1 MIQKEWLRE
10 WFEGN
15 FRAIF
20 FYIYLFFFLFA
31 YNLTSTDYDYD
42 LWARL
47 IIGKYFVQTGHV
59 LKHDFLSYTPTHTLY
74 DHEWGSSIIFYLTQ
88 HYFSHIGLLILQVI
102 LLFIMFIVI
111 IKTIKLRGLTNTTP
125 YNFVFYFFAFSAMGE
140 GLIAEQIIRCQLFTF
155 LFFAIYLYILE
166 LARKDFNK
174 PLWLLPVIMLVWN
187 NLHGGCVAGIGLI
200 VLYIIGELINRK
212 PVKKYLIPLFLSIL
226 VLPIN
231 PWGFAYLKFLLMATT
246 MNRPDIIEFL
256 SIFHKIFAPEA
267 FMYFKCLASLMVLF
281 EIIYII
287 KSMLSK
293 TLKLDATKIIV
304 IITTLSLAITHV
316 KFIPISMIVLI
327 VFLYDDFYTIFN
339 YLTFNIINKH
349 ALLKDILVY
358 VLCSIFILHTIL
370 NKELYKPSVSWERYP
385 LKSIEFIKENNI
397 KGNLLVNFGYGSY
410 ASYKLYPQNK
420 IYMDGRYEE
429 VYYAYMLPDLN
440 KLQKVKKDWDDLLKK
455 APPDIII
462 MEYGFP
468 AYNKLLSMA
477 DWSLVFKDIAY
488 GVFVRTK
495 NKKENYKMPPDKIDY
510 YKNHLFDTDIDFRGK
525 QWQKN

>member
-1 MIQKEWLRE
+1 MIRKEWLRE
-10 WFEGN
+10 N

-20 FYIYLFFFLFA
+20 FYIYLFLFLFA
-31 YNLTSTDYDYD
+31 FNLTSKDYDYD

-47 IIGKYFVQTGHV
+47 IIGKYFVQTGHI

-74 DHEWGSSIIFYLTQ
+74 DHEWGSSIIFYLTH
-88 HYFSHIGLLILQVI
+88 HYFSHFGLLLLQVI
-102 LLFIMFIVI
+102 LVFFMFVVI
-111 IKTIKLRGLTNTTP
+111 IKTIKLRGLTTTTP

-155 LFFAIYLYILE
+155 LFFAVYLYILE

-174 PLWLLPVIMLVWN
+174 TLWLLPILMLIWN

-200 VLYIIGELINRK
+200 ILYIIGESINRK
-212 PVKKYLIPLFLSIL
+212 PVKKYLIPLLLSIV

-231 PWGFAYLKFLLMATT
+231 PWGFAYINFLLMATT
-246 MNRPDIIEFL
+246 MNRPEIIEFF

-267 FMYFKCLASLMVLF
+267 FIDFKYLASLMILF

-287 KSMLSK
+287 KSILSK

-304 IITTLSLAITHV
+304 VITTLALALIHV
-316 KFIPISMIVLI
+316 KFIPISMIALI
-327 VFLYDDFYTIFN
+327 VFLYDDFYSIFN
-339 YLTFNIINKH
+339 YLTLNIINKY
-349 ALLKDILVY
+349 ALAKDILVY
-358 VLCSIFILHTIL
+358 VLCSIFILQTIF
-370 NKELYKPSVSWERYP
+370 NKELYKPAVSWERYP
-385 LKSIEFIKENNI
+385 IKSIEFIKENNI

-440 KLQKVKKDWDDLLKK
+440 KFQKVTKGWDNLLKK
-455 APPDIII
+455 APTDIII
-462 MEYGFP
+462 IEYGFP
-468 AYNKLLSMA
+468 AYKKLLSMS
-477 DWSLVFKDIAY
+477 DWSCVFEDINY
-488 GVFVRTK
+488 GVFVKTK
-495 NKKENYKMPPDKIDY
+495 NLKEKYKMPPDKIDY
-510 YKNHLFDTDIDFRGK
+510 YKEHLFDTDIDFKDK
-525 QWQKN
+525 QWQKK